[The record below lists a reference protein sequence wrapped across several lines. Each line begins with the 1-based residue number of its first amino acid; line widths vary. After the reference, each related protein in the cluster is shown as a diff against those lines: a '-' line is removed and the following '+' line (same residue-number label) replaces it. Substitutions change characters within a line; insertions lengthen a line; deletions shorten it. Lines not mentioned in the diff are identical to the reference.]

1 MRERLCRWALAAVSL
16 VLCALFALGLLAY
29 TQPMEAQVYDLSFV
43 WEGETPPEG
52 WVFSDKGWTVF
63 IQEGTEK
70 RELVPNGVGG
80 YTGLDFP
87 GQTIYFSRV
96 LAEPLDAPTLQI
108 AAADSAIAVFL
119 DDVPLYADFDREKA
133 AIGALRL
140 PTLDA
145 YRTEPVTI
153 SLPMDYRGRTLTIAQ
168 GTYIYEG
175 VPAAEITA
183 YPAAVTLL
191 CGYAYESG
199 LIAQSFRTAIPA
211 ALAYA
216 AAALLLAL
224 MVWRAFHDRR
234 DPGLLWAALALFF
247 VMAREVG
254 TAPFFYQYFG
264 RTQFDFAGLA
274 RFFALAALL
283 AFLSSRAGKRRWAL
297 WVLTGLYTLSVSI
310 YLVIELRGLE
320 LTSDLLIFL
329 AVSLPVLLGF
339 CALLAALAL
348 GGLFWRKESRFYRLF
363 CPIMLAGILL
373 FVAGAAL
380 ARPLPS
386 LSGVTLHYL
395 LWPVMA
401 AALTAA
407 VLSAVAEVL
416 SGEVARQTEAR
427 ALAERERMALAS
439 YESLLRQQQEILML
453 RHDMTKHLRVLQG
466 MVTEPQ
472 AAAYLHSLTGEV
484 AQTRTMA
491 NTGNQMI
498 DILLNSRL
506 AAAQDAGIAV
516 ELQLTQAPERLGL
529 SDTELCSLLMN
540 LLDNAVAGAQAPGV
554 AKPYIKL
561 DLHLKNGFFVFT
573 CENAAVWEW
582 MKREHKKEP
591 MQTHGLGRK
600 SIQQIVTR
608 HGDLLRT
615 ETGDYLYRVILALPI
630 SA

>member
-1 MRERLCRWALAAVSL
+1 
-16 VLCALFALGLLAY
+16 
-29 TQPMEAQVYDLSFV
+29 
-43 WEGETPPEG
+43 
-52 WVFSDKGWTVF
+52 
-63 IQEGTEK
+63 
-70 RELVPNGVGG
+70 
-80 YTGLDFP
+80 
-87 GQTIYFSRV
+87 
-96 LAEPLDAPTLQI
+96 
-108 AAADSAIAVFL
+108 
-119 DDVPLYADFDREKA
+119 
-133 AIGALRL
+133 
-140 PTLDA
+140 
-145 YRTEPVTI
+145 
-153 SLPMDYRGRTLTIAQ
+153 MDYRGRTLTIAQ

-224 MVWRAFHDRR
+224 MVWRAFHGRR

-329 AVSLPVLLGF
+329 AVSLPILLGF

-380 ARPLPS
+380 ERPLPS
-386 LSGVTLHYL
+386 LSGVTIHYL

-416 SGEVARQTEAR
+416 SGEVARQTEAW
-427 ALAERERMALAS
+427 A
-439 YESLLRQQQEILML
+439 LRQQQEILML
-453 RHDMTKHLRVLQG
+453 RHDMTKHRRVLQG

-561 DLHLKNGFFVFT
+561 DLHLKNGFFVFA
-573 CENAAVWEW
+573 CENAAVREW

-600 SIQQIVTR
+600 IIQQIVTR
-608 HGDLLRT
+608 HGGLLRT
-615 ETGDYLYRVILALPI
+615 ETGDDFYRVILALPI

>member
-1 MRERLCRWALAAVSL
+1 MGGSGVIFRH
-16 VLCALFALGLLAY
+16 G
-29 TQPMEAQVYDLSFV
+29 
-43 WEGETPPEG
+43 
-52 WVFSDKGWTVF
+52 
-63 IQEGTEK
+63 K
-70 RELVPNGVGG
+70 R
-80 YTGLDFP
+80 
-87 GQTIYFSRV
+87 
-96 LAEPLDAPTLQI
+96 
-108 AAADSAIAVFL
+108 
-119 DDVPLYADFDREKA
+119 
-133 AIGALRL
+133 
-140 PTLDA
+140 
-145 YRTEPVTI
+145 
-153 SLPMDYRGRTLTIAQ
+153 
-168 GTYIYEG
+168 
-175 VPAAEITA
+175 
-183 YPAAVTLL
+183 
-191 CGYAYESG
+191 SG
-199 LIAQSFRTAIPA
+199 NS
-211 ALAYA
+211 
-216 AAALLLAL
+216 
-224 MVWRAFHDRR
+224 
-234 DPGLLWAALALFF
+234 
-247 VMAREVG
+247 
-254 TAPFFYQYFG
+254 PFFYQYFG

-339 CALLAALAL
+339 APCWPRWRWAVSSGEKKAGSTACFAPSCWLASCCS
-348 GGLFWRKESRFYRLF
+348 WRA
-363 CPIMLAGILL
+363 P
-373 FVAGAAL
+373 AGAA
-380 ARPLPS
+380 AP

-561 DLHLKNGFFVFT
+561 DLHLKTAFLSLPVKTPLSGNG
-573 CENAAVWEW
+573 
-582 MKREHKKEP
+582 
-591 MQTHGLGRK
+591 
-600 SIQQIVTR
+600 
-608 HGDLLRT
+608 
-615 ETGDYLYRVILALPI
+615 
-630 SA
+630 

>member
-1 MRERLCRWALAAVSL
+1 
-16 VLCALFALGLLAY
+16 
-29 TQPMEAQVYDLSFV
+29 
-43 WEGETPPEG
+43 
-52 WVFSDKGWTVF
+52 
-63 IQEGTEK
+63 
-70 RELVPNGVGG
+70 
-80 YTGLDFP
+80 
-87 GQTIYFSRV
+87 
-96 LAEPLDAPTLQI
+96 
-108 AAADSAIAVFL
+108 
-119 DDVPLYADFDREKA
+119 
-133 AIGALRL
+133 
-140 PTLDA
+140 
-145 YRTEPVTI
+145 
-153 SLPMDYRGRTLTIAQ
+153 
-168 GTYIYEG
+168 
-175 VPAAEITA
+175 
-183 YPAAVTLL
+183 
-191 CGYAYESG
+191 
-199 LIAQSFRTAIPA
+199 
-211 ALAYA
+211 
-216 AAALLLAL
+216 
-224 MVWRAFHDRR
+224 
-234 DPGLLWAALALFF
+234 
-247 VMAREVG
+247 
-254 TAPFFYQYFG
+254 
-264 RTQFDFAGLA
+264 
-274 RFFALAALL
+274 
-283 AFLSSRAGKRRWAL
+283 
-297 WVLTGLYTLSVSI
+297 
-310 YLVIELRGLE
+310 
-320 LTSDLLIFL
+320 
-329 AVSLPVLLGF
+329 
-339 CALLAALAL
+339 
-348 GGLFWRKESRFYRLF
+348 
-363 CPIMLAGILL
+363 
-373 FVAGAAL
+373 
-380 ARPLPS
+380 
-386 LSGVTLHYL
+386 
-395 LWPVMA
+395 MA

-573 CENAAVWEW
+573 CENVAVWEW

-600 SIQQIVTR
+600 IIQQIVTR
-608 HGDLLRT
+608 HGGLLRT
-615 ETGDYLYRVILALPI
+615 ETGDDFYRVILALPI

>member
-329 AVSLPVLLGF
+329 AVSLPACSVGLLRPAGR
-339 CALLAALAL
+339 AGAGRSLLAKRKQVLPPVLPHHAGWHPAVR
-348 GGLFWRKESRFYRLF
+348 GGRR
-363 CPIMLAGILL
+363 
-373 FVAGAAL
+373 AGAAAPLSQRSDAPLSAL
-380 ARPLPS
+380 AGDGRSADRCRPLGGGGGLIRRSCPPD
-386 LSGVTLHYL
+386 GG
-395 LWPVMA
+395 P
-401 AALTAA
+401 
-407 VLSAVAEVL
+407 
-416 SGEVARQTEAR
+416 G
-427 ALAERERMALAS
+427 
-439 YESLLRQQQEILML
+439 
-453 RHDMTKHLRVLQG
+453 
-466 MVTEPQ
+466 
-472 AAAYLHSLTGEV
+472 
-484 AQTRTMA
+484 
-491 NTGNQMI
+491 
-498 DILLNSRL
+498 
-506 AAAQDAGIAV
+506 AG
-516 ELQLTQAPERLGL
+516 G
-529 SDTELCSLLMN
+529 
-540 LLDNAVAGAQAPGV
+540 AGA
-554 AKPYIKL
+554 
-561 DLHLKNGFFVFT
+561 
-573 CENAAVWEW
+573 
-582 MKREHKKEP
+582 
-591 MQTHGLGRK
+591 HGSCQL
-600 SIQQIVTR
+600 
-608 HGDLLRT
+608 
-615 ETGDYLYRVILALPI
+615 
-630 SA
+630 

>member
-1 MRERLCRWALAAVSL
+1 M
-16 VLCALFALGLLAY
+16 
-29 TQPMEAQVYDLSFV
+29 
-43 WEGETPPEG
+43 
-52 WVFSDKGWTVF
+52 
-63 IQEGTEK
+63 
-70 RELVPNGVGG
+70 
-80 YTGLDFP
+80 
-87 GQTIYFSRV
+87 
-96 LAEPLDAPTLQI
+96 
-108 AAADSAIAVFL
+108 
-119 DDVPLYADFDREKA
+119 
-133 AIGALRL
+133 
-140 PTLDA
+140 
-145 YRTEPVTI
+145 
-153 SLPMDYRGRTLTIAQ
+153 
-168 GTYIYEG
+168 
-175 VPAAEITA
+175 
-183 YPAAVTLL
+183 
-191 CGYAYESG
+191 
-199 LIAQSFRTAIPA
+199 
-211 ALAYA
+211 
-216 AAALLLAL
+216 
-224 MVWRAFHDRR
+224 
-234 DPGLLWAALALFF
+234 
-247 VMAREVG
+247 
-254 TAPFFYQYFG
+254 
-264 RTQFDFAGLA
+264 
-274 RFFALAALL
+274 
-283 AFLSSRAGKRRWAL
+283 
-297 WVLTGLYTLSVSI
+297 
-310 YLVIELRGLE
+310 IELRGLE

-529 SDTELCSLLMN
+529 SDTELS
-540 LLDNAVAGAQAPGV
+540 G
-554 AKPYIKL
+554 
-561 DLHLKNGFFVFT
+561 
-573 CENAAVWEW
+573 
-582 MKREHKKEP
+582 
-591 MQTHGLGRK
+591 
-600 SIQQIVTR
+600 
-608 HGDLLRT
+608 
-615 ETGDYLYRVILALPI
+615 
-630 SA
+630 

>member
-63 IQEGTEK
+63 TQEGTEK
-70 RELVPNGVGG
+70 RELVSNGVGG

-183 YPAAVTLL
+183 YPAA
-191 CGYAYESG
+191 
-199 LIAQSFRTAIPA
+199 
-211 ALAYA
+211 LAYA
-216 AAALLLAL
+216 AAAL
-224 MVWRAFHDRR
+224 
-234 DPGLLWAALALFF
+234 
-247 VMAREVG
+247 
-254 TAPFFYQYFG
+254 
-264 RTQFDFAGLA
+264 
-274 RFFALAALL
+274 LL

-329 AVSLPVLLGF
+329 AVSLPILLGF

-380 ARPLPS
+380 ERPLPS
-386 LSGVTLHYL
+386 LSGVTIHYL
-395 LWPVMA
+395 LWPMMA

-453 RHDMTKHLRVLQG
+453 RHDMTKHRRVLQG

-561 DLHLKNGFFVFT
+561 DLHLKNGFFVFA
-573 CENAAVWEW
+573 CENAAVREW
-582 MKREHKKEP
+582 MKREHKKES

-600 SIQQIVTR
+600 IIQQIVTR
-608 HGDLLRT
+608 HGGLLRT
-615 ETGDYLYRVILALPI
+615 ETGDDFYRVILALPI